1 MLCTSLKPPFSIKEK
16 RRDSAGEKVEKK
28 EREPHVTH

>member
-16 RRDSAGEKVEKK
+16 RRDSAGEKVEK